1 MFKHILVPVDLRLP
15 DPVSKALDVAMEMAR
30 IEGARMTLVNVSGG
44 TSGETYND
52 DAAEE
57 VITSLAKKIE
67 GKIAGQADGVKV
79 EGITVHSN
87 DVSAEVDGILARTV
101 DETGA
106 DLVIAG
112 SHAPR
117 LLDYIT
123 TSHAGYLVRHSKA
136 SVFVVR

>member
-44 TSGETYND
+44 ATGETVND
-52 DAAEE
+52 AAAEE
-57 VITSLAKKIE
+57 VMTSLARKIE
-67 GKIAGQADGVKV
+67 DRIACKTGGVKV

-87 DVSAEVDGILARTV
+87 DVAAEVDSILARTV
-101 DETGA
+101 RETGA

-123 TSHAGYLVRHSKA
+123 ASHAGYLVRHSKA

>member
-15 DPVSKALDVAMEMAR
+15 DPVSKALDLAMELAR
-30 IEGARMTLVNVSGG
+30 IEGARLTLVNVYGG
-44 TSGETYND
+44 TPEETYSHG
-52 DAAEE
+52 AAQE
-57 VITSLAKKIE
+57 VMTSLARKIE
-67 GKIAGQADGVKV
+67 SKIAGKAGGVKV

-87 DVSAEVDGILARTV
+87 DVAAEVDGILARTV
-101 DETGA
+101 DKTGA

>member
-30 IEGARMTLVNVSGG
+30 IEGARLTLVNVSGG
-44 TSGETYND
+44 FAEETYSHD
-52 DAAEE
+52 PAEG

-67 GKIAGQADGVKV
+67 DKIAERAEGVKV
-79 EGITVHSN
+79 DGITVHSN
-87 DVSAEVDGILARTV
+87 DVAVEVDNILARTV
-101 DETGA
+101 EESGA

-117 LLDYIT
+117 LLDYIFS
-123 TSHAGYLVRHSKA
+123 SHAGYLVRHSKA